1 MDPIS
6 YAIAEVR
13 SRIPPQL
20 LAIVFGPTGNIFV
33 SNPEAVEAAIRD
45 KVIESRVRR
54 VCDTAGAMMVEI
66 PLNGLSPQ
74 RMEFQEINRFS
85 YVFRIPKTLTN
96 GRRITS
102 ALAIAY
108 GNNSQM
114 GIGYH
119 AHHQSYTGGGCG
131 NSPLTDAASGLL
143 AANSPIPIV
152 QSALLTM
159 IGENTVMVEDY
170 MPLARSLFLRCLV
183 ANDQEFTNIKP
194 QSMPAFAELVVL
206 ATKAHIYNT
215 YYINLGKGYL
225 VGGQELPEIREL
237 ISEYRDA
244 DELFL
249 TYVKEKWNR
258 IAQMN
263 DSRRFQRRLLLLSGG
278 NI

>member
-6 YAIAEVR
+6 YALSEVR
-13 SRIPPQL
+13 ASIPPQL
-20 LAIVFGPTGNIFV
+20 LSIVFGPTGNIFV
-33 SNPEAVEAAIRD
+33 SNREAVESVIRD
-45 KVIESRVRR
+45 KVIEGRVRGI
-54 VCDTAGAMMVEI
+54 CDTAGAMMVEI
-66 PLNGLSPQ
+66 PLNSLSAE
-74 RMEFQEINRFS
+74 RLEFTEINRFS

-108 GNNSQM
+108 GNNSQL
-114 GIGYH
+114 GVGYNG
-119 AHHQSYTGGGCG
+119 HHQSYYGSGCG
-131 NSPLTDAASGLL
+131 NSPLQDAANGML

-152 QSALLTM
+152 QSALLTLV
-159 IGENTVMVEDY
+159 GENVVMVEDY
-170 MPLARSLFLRCLV
+170 MPLARSLFLRCIV
-183 ANDQEFTNIKP
+183 ANDQEFTNVKP
-194 QSMPAFAELVVL
+194 QSYPAFAELVVL
-206 ATKAHIYNT
+206 ATKAYIYNN

-237 ISEYRDA
+237 VSEYRDA
-244 DELFL
+244 NELLL
-249 TYVKEKWNR
+249 TFVKERWNK